1 MPPTQILIAE
11 DHALLADA
19 LQMLLNAQTDMCC
32 IGVAKDGE
40 QALQRTL
47 ATVPDVLLLDLGL
60 PKLDGLG
67 VMDAL
72 NRAQVSTRVLV
83 VTARQDEASIRAA
96 LSLGAAGYLPKNQN
110 SDELLLAIRR
120 ISQGQRYISADIAL
134 LFMPDT
140 RSIST
145 SKLTPSESTTSA
157 KPPRAS
163 TAKTSGASWAFATV
177 PKWQP
182 TPFDCKALTG
192 HRPRFRCTDIRSW
205 AYGNDGFYAFE
216 RIAQGLPAPENFSCS
231 SVVHLFQSTHC
242 G

>member
-19 LQMLLNAQTDMCC
+19 LQMLLNAQTDMRC

-145 SKLTPSESTTSA
+145 SKLTPSESTVLQLVGTGLSSKEISRKLDISEATARKHRENIRRKLGIRNSAEMAAYAIRLQGTDGPSTS
-157 KPPRAS
+157 
-163 TAKTSGASWAFATV
+163 
-177 PKWQP
+177 
-182 TPFDCKALTG
+182 L
-192 HRPRFRCTDIRSW
+192 
-205 AYGNDGFYAFE
+205 
-216 RIAQGLPAPENFSCS
+216 
-231 SVVHLFQSTHC
+231 
-242 G
+242 